1 MYNGFLIPPLPA
13 SPPNLLAAAIKM
25 PFISPLMNS
34 CPPLTILL
42 EELRGAQAACFE
54 LFFKTPGL
62 EICPPV
68 YEVKIFLGH
77 CRCRQGIVCV
87 RPKDSK
93 NPSKLEWDGGATMV
107 LVERIGSIVNCGGG
121 EQI

>member
-34 CPPLTILL
+34 CPPNYS
-42 EELRGAQAACFE
+42 LRRAQAACFE

>member
-1 MYNGFLIPPLPA
+1 MPPV
-13 SPPNLLAAAIKM
+13 
-25 PFISPLMNS
+25 
-34 CPPLTILL
+34 TILL

-54 LFFKTPGL
+54 LFFKTPGHLNSDL
-62 EICPPV
+62 EIYSPV

-93 NPSKLEWDGGATMV
+93 NPSKLEWDGGAIMV
-107 LVERIGSIVNCGGG
+107 LVGRIGSIVNCGGG
-121 EQI
+121 DQI